1 MLIENREKADP
12 EASGTLTDDPETN
25 IDKAQAVKHTEEA
38 ATAKNA
44 TANVKAAEDQAA
56 NVKAAEDQAANAK
69 AAEVSCVLWFVC
81 RVYADS
87 G

>member
-56 NVKAAEDQAANAK
+56 NAK